1 MRIRTIK
8 PEFWTDSFMVNIDP
22 IGRLAFMGLISAA
35 DDHGY
40 ITDDLEEI
48 AMLIMPKEE
57 PLVVYGWIDFFYA
70 TGKLEKHEG
79 EGVCYYRIANWEK
92 HQRVDRPS
100 KSKIARESS
109 RVLASV
115 LATRQEVAKRHNC
128 PEGGEVAAHCYY
140 CGEEGQIRWHRNYL
154 KNRPSAW
161 VTFGGLELE
170 KAENQILGQSDIVLA
185 CRRCNRKK
193 GSKPF
198 DQHMLQPVIRESS
211 RVLASPPVRIRD
223 QGRDQGSGNRDQGT
237 GIREHD
243 IVRSAPP
250 DLNLAES
257 IYAAYPRKVA
267 KPAALRAINSALKT
281 TSAADL
287 LAKTTAYAEAVA
299 SWPDADAKFVP
310 HPATWY
316 NQQRYLDDPS
326 EWRRGNTVA
335 KTKYDDMEGK
345 RW

>member
-8 PEFWTDSFMVNIDP
+8 PEFWTHEGLSSCSEFAHL
-22 IGRLAFMGLISAA
+22 LAAALLNYA
-35 DDHGY
+35 DDQGY
-40 ITDDLEEI
+40 FNAHPRLIQSALFPLRDTSLSIQCALTELLNVGFLEFRC
-48 AMLIMPKEE
+48 APDGRCYGK
-57 PLVVYGWIDFFYA
+57 VVNF
-70 TGKLEKHEG
+70 T
-79 EGVCYYRIANWEK
+79 V
-92 HQRVDRPS
+92 HQRINRPVR
-100 KSKIARESS
+100 SKIADLWPIMESS
-109 RVLASV
+109 LHTHTQ
-115 LATRQEVAKRHNC
+115 LTE
-128 PEGGEVAAHCYY
+128 
-140 CGEEGQIRWHRNYL
+140 
-154 KNRPSAW
+154 PSL
-161 VTFGGLELE
+161 TE
-170 KAENQILGQSDIVLA
+170 
-185 CRRCNRKK
+185 
-193 GSKPF
+193 
-198 DQHMLQPVIRESS
+198 
-211 RVLASPPVRIRD
+211 
-223 QGRDQGSGNRDQGT
+223 GNREGNREGDKEQGT
-237 GIREHD
+237 GNRD
-243 IVRSAPP
+243 IVRSAQP

-267 KPAALRAINSALKT
+267 KPAALRAITSALKT